1 MGTAN
6 SNSTFTVPTDT
17 DNETAETD
25 EKFEKITVSVKDL
38 EEMNVDNYIDNIKNS
53 TCTFIEQHKKDN
65 PTFEVLGMFS
75 LNAIVFKDKTTHELL
90 SYSNI
95 FVENMPAGA
104 VGTAITT
111 AIKSNPTILIEV
123 TSAMKEEMR
132 QRIEEHKE
140 NMNRT
145 YSTNN

>member
-53 TCTFIEQHKKDN
+53 TCTFIEQHKKNN

-104 VGTAITT
+104 VGAAINTV
-111 AIKSNPTILIEV
+111 IKKNPTILVEV
-123 TSAMKEEMR
+123 TSIMEEELKQHIKER
-132 QRIEEHKE
+132 RE
-140 NMNRT
+140 NMNKD